1 MNFLIDAQLPRLL
14 AVWLRELGHDAA
26 HTLDLENG
34 NRSSDQ
40 TISALANEKNAV
52 VVSKDR
58 DFLDSHLLSGNP
70 SRLLMVATGNT
81 PNRQLLSIFENHSVY
96 RKCAG
101 ASQLGGVERG
111 RPDYPRITAKA
122 VES

>member
-14 AVWLRELGHDAA
+14 AIRLRELGHDAA

-40 TISALANEKNAV
+40 TISAFANEKNAI

-70 SRLLMVATGNT
+70 PRLLMVATGNI
-81 PNRQLLSIFENHSVY
+81 PNRQLLSIFENHI
-96 RKCAG
+96 
-101 ASQLGGVERG
+101 ASIENALEQASWVELNAEG
-111 RPDYPRITAKA
+111 LIIHG
-122 VES
+122 